1 MKSSRELSG
10 DSVTIGLV
18 GCGGMGVRHLHAYA
32 TLDRVGARGSSSQ
45 QFAILAARQQSTP
58 PTLAEAQL
66 GSRPAVFADH
76 AELIASGAVEALDVV
91 TDPAVHHLV
100 AAAALDAGLHVIC
113 EKPLGITVRACRAIV
128 DAAAR
133 SGVVLATAENY
144 RRDPV
149 NRLARAVIEQGL
161 LGDLHLMIQTN
172 VGGDNAVIVSP
183 WRHVREAGSI
193 ALDMGVH
200 YTDILAYYLGDLERV
215 TGTTFVAEPL
225 RTFAPRAAGVVGIE
239 EVRPGVMRA
248 TGEDSLVALYES
260 ASGVQIQLAYIP
272 SGPGRTWFQRTVHG
286 RDGSMSVPQDRS
298 GGPVVVQLG
307 DRVLSGAELR
317 RELGGFE
324 LEGTAGL
331 LFGRDGTEYDLPFAD
346 VDAATIGIELD
357 DFAAAVLE
365 RRTPE
370 LDGTGGLLAVAAIW
384 AVAES
389 REAGESGTS
398 GRRRR
403 GRRFLRLR
411 IVSTST
417 SDCERRP
424 AGRWC
429 GHERVTLPQSAVQA
443 MRAHRS

>member
-1 MKSSRELSG
+1 MF
-10 DSVTIGLV
+10 T
-18 GCGGMGVRHLHAYA
+18 
-32 TLDRVGARGSSSQ
+32 
-45 QFAILAARQQSTP
+45 
-58 PTLAEAQL
+58 
-66 GSRPAVFADH
+66 DH
-76 AELIASGAVEALDVV
+76 EELIASGAVEALDVV

-225 RTFAPRAAGVVGIE
+225 RTFAPGAAGVVGIE

-272 SGPGRTWFQRTVHG
+272 SGPGRIWFQRTVHG
-286 RDGSMSVPQDRS
+286 RGGSMSVPQDRS
-298 GGPVVVQLG
+298 GGLG
-307 DRVLSGAELR
+307 RRAARGPGSERCRASARARWLRVGRAR
-317 RELGGFE
+317 R
-324 LEGTAGL
+324 AM
-331 LFGRDGTEYDLPFAD
+331 LFGREGTEYDLPFAD

-357 DFAAAVLE
+357 DFAAAVVE

-370 LDGTGGLLAVAAIW
+370 IDGTGGLLAVAAVW

-389 REAGESGTS
+389 RECGGPVRIADVADGTVSAAQDRLDEHLGLSTETS
-398 GRRRR
+398 GE
-403 GRRFLRLR
+403 
-411 IVSTST
+411 V
-417 SDCERRP
+417 
-424 AGRWC
+424 
-429 GHERVTLPQSAVQA
+429 V
-443 MRAHRS
+443 RA

>member
-1 MKSSRELSG
+1 MKSSRELSR

-32 TLDRVGARGSSSQ
+32 TLDRVGARRLE
-45 QFAILAARQQSTP
+45 LAAVCDPRREAAEHAAA
-58 PTLAEAQL
+58 LAEEQL
-66 GSRPAVFADH
+66 GSRPAVFTDH
-76 AELIASGAVEALDVV
+76 AELIASGVVEALDVV

-260 ASGVQIQLAYIP
+260 ASGVHIQLAYIP

-324 LEGTAGL
+324 LEGTTGL

-389 REAGESGTS
+389 REAGEWVRVADVTEGAVSAAQDRLDEHLG
-398 GRRRR
+398 
-403 GRRFLRLR
+403 LR
-411 IVSTST
+411 T
-417 SDCERRP
+417 E
-424 AGRWC
+424 AG
-429 GHERVTLPQSAVQA
+429 GEVV
-443 MRAHRS
+443 RA